1 MKEIKFYNF
10 SLNEVAHFIYMMR
23 KKKPLNKTD
32 KKIFKKLQE
41 IGKREKRAS
50 ERK

>member
-10 SLNEVAHFIYMMR
+10 TLDEVAHFIYAIR
-23 KKKPLNKTD
+23 EKKPLNKTD

-41 IGKREKRAS
+41 IGKKESK
-50 ERK
+50 KK